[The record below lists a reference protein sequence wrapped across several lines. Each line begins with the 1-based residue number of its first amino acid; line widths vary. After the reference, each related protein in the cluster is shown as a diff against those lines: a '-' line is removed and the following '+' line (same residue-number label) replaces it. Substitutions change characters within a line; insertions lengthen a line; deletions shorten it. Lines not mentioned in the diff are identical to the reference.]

1 MKRYSFTKS
10 KLELNKGEKRTTKKL
25 IDMLERELEH
35 LNTNIEN
42 PVLVEDLWDIVV
54 ESAFPNVR
62 HFLIIYLLVQH
73 TQAVADHS
81 FSKME

>member
-42 PVLVEDLWDIVV
+42 PVLVEDL
-54 ESAFPNVR
+54 
-62 HFLIIYLLVQH
+62 
-73 TQAVADHS
+73 
-81 FSKME
+81 